1 MKLIGANQ
9 RGFSLVEL
17 SIVLVIIGLLV
28 GTAAA
33 PLNSAIKQARYK
45 RTGAQLENIREVLFG
60 HLISTGRLPCPI
72 RVGTTQPAEEPNP
85 TVCSVQHGALPASTL
100 GLLGERSESG
110 ALLDAWGHEYLYSVT
125 QADHD
130 AFGVK
135 GSPDWLTVGELA
147 AVGAENL
154 FAELQLCRALADNN
168 CSQKNLI
175 ANQIVWVVYSRGESD
190 AADGLETENADKDAV
205 FAVSGYSSNK
215 EQAFDDQVIWA
226 SRSELVYWLLKANW
240 LP

>member
-1 MKLIGANQ
+1 MKFLSPDQ
-9 RGFSLVEL
+9 QGFSLVEL

-28 GTAAA
+28 GTAVA
-33 PLNSAIKQARYK
+33 PLSSSIKQARYK
-45 RTGAQLENIREVLFG
+45 RTDAQLTNIREALLG
-60 HLISTGRLPCPI
+60 YLISTGRLPCPI
-72 RVGTTQPAEEPNP
+72 PLSENQSGVDSSSI
-85 TVCSVQHGALPASTL
+85 VCSMQYGALPASTL
-100 GLLGERSESG
+100 GLLGERSEQG

-130 AFGVK
+130 EHGTV

-147 AVGAENL
+147 AEGTENL

-190 AADGLETENADKDAV
+190 AAQGLETENADKDTV
-205 FAVSGYSSNK
+205 FAISGYSSNK